1 MIEIINFQP
10 FLALALFMPLL
21 TEKREL
27 QYNIPVFALALYY
40 IASVGLDVAQLGYF
54 ASVIF
59 ATFVGKR
66 MNLFKAYFVSM
77 FGYHILANLSHGNLH
92 HDTHNEAQC
101 YDRNLYAEEL
111 LGKNQPSAQSHEASH
126 DIGMP
131 SAEG

>member
-21 TEKREL
+21 TNKREL

-66 MNLFKAYFVSM
+66 MNLLKAYFVSM
-77 FGYHILANLSHGNLH
+77 FGYHILANLSHGNPFTMAALEF
-92 HDTHNEAQC
+92 DVSTFTATAF
-101 YDRNLYAEEL
+101 YL
-111 LGKNQPSAQSHEASH
+111 LLFKLIEKIWQIAYQEV
-126 DIGMP
+126 
-131 SAEG
+131 

>member
-27 QYNIPVFALALYY
+27 QYNIPIFALALYY

-77 FGYHILANLSHGNLH
+77 FGYHILANLSHGNPFTMAALEF
-92 HDTHNEAQC
+92 DISTFTATAF
-101 YDRNLYAEEL
+101 YL
-111 LGKNQPSAQSHEASH
+111 LLFKSIEKIWQTVYQEV
-126 DIGMP
+126 
-131 SAEG
+131 

>member
-21 TEKREL
+21 TNKREL

-66 MNLFKAYFVSM
+66 MKLLKAYFVSM
-77 FGYHILANLSHGNLH
+77 FGYHILANLSHGNPFTMAALEF
-92 HDTHNEAQC
+92 DVSTFTATAF
-101 YDRNLYAEEL
+101 YL
-111 LGKNQPSAQSHEASH
+111 LLFKLIEKIWQIAYQEV
-126 DIGMP
+126 
-131 SAEG
+131 